1 MPKYEGGTGGGGS
14 YNKRTGEVRTAE
26 QNKFRREANKSR
38 KAAKAARKAGNDFP
52 SAR

>member
-1 MPKYEGGTGGGGS
+1 MPKYEGSSGGGSS
-14 YNKRTGEVRTAE
+14 YNKRTGEVRTAA

-38 KAAKAARKAGNDFP
+38 KAAKAARKAGFDSP